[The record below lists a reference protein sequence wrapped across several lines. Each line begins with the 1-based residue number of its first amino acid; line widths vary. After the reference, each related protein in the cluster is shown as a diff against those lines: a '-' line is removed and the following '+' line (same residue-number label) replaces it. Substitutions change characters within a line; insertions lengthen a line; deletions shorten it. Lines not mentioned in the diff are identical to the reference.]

1 MRGTERMDWKEA
13 FSNGTDPP
21 AQAGTREEVETKKCY
36 QKICQLTAVSP
47 RLQQDVDL
55 QQHHGRRLSD
65 GLDHRQDSA
74 GRVLLLVDV
83 DAGSYDAQIPWIKR
97 FFCMGR
103 GGGPVVSV
111 LAFYSDD
118 LSSNPAD
125 YFNNFLYEKTKIS
138 KKDVVDL

>member
-1 MRGTERMDWKEA
+1 MDWKEA
-13 FSNGTDPP
+13 FSNGTDPL

-97 FFCMGR
+97 FFFAWAVV
-103 GGGPVVSV
+103 VVSV
-111 LAFYSDD
+111 YSDD

-125 YFNNFLYEKTKIS
+125 YLNNFLYEKTKLS